1 MNKNYTFR
9 CPNEL
14 REKLEEKAD
23 KEGRSIANVVIYILR
38 EYFKDR

>member
-14 REKLEEKAD
+14 REKLEEMSE
-23 KEGRSIANVVIYILR
+23 KEGRSIANLVIYILR
-38 EYFKDR
+38 EYLKDR